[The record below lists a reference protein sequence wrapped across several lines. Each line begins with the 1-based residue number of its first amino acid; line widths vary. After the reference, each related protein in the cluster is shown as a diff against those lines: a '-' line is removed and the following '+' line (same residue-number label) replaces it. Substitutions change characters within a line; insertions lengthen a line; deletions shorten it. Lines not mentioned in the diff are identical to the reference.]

1 MTTAVP
7 PSQTSPE
14 YKIVIESAT
23 ISSVPAAGL
32 SGLCHR
38 WAEGNPTVLSGS
50 PARPEGM
57 SDWPF
62 AGSAPA
68 CFAFRATRPA
78 TSLRNSALK
87 SGGTSEAVCVA
98 VARGSAL
105 PTNRLSHAPFEETVD
120 QVIGHAAR
128 DRVRGNRRPVHEAPA
143 FDPVLDQAAPLHFP
157 EHGGDGGVSEAA
169 FTGDGLVDLG
179 YGGVAAL
186 PEEFHDL
193 QLKIAQA
200 MDF

>member
-7 PSQTSPE
+7 PSHTSPE

-32 SGLCHR
+32 SGLCLR

-68 CFAFRATRPA
+68 CSAFRATRPA

-105 PTNRLSHAPFEETVD
+105 PTNRPASARATPVSSQNGSTSRLSRQTCQRVRRPHADLMKRCSSAPLPAMSATS
-120 QVIGHAAR
+120 AAR
-128 DRVRGNRRPVHEAPA
+128 SPTSCSQTITFGGTFIRFSFFSRSAVQVWT
-143 FDPVLDQAAPLHFP
+143 VL
-157 EHGGDGGVSEAA
+157 HG
-169 FTGDGLVDLG
+169 
-179 YGGVAAL
+179 
-186 PEEFHDL
+186 
-193 QLKIAQA
+193 
-200 MDF
+200 